1 MTRPRIKSRQ
11 ILPAPC
17 RMRMAVA
24 FALCAWSCGASKPIL
39 HAPRDPSFT
48 PASLGQ
54 GQVAV
59 AGVTSKL
66 GSEID
71 RATVRNQLAGILAS
85 ELEFNL
91 RGLRVMPVDVARSR
105 LGRDR
110 HARLLADL
118 EETGHVSAAAI
129 AQLDSAIGAEVRY
142 VVVARVETEKV
153 GREEGT
159 TGARYTP
166 AIPEAGVEESYEEG
180 DPQRSTRRT
189 LDVSFLVYELSNG
202 QAVWDELIRGT
213 DIETAT
219 GSWTKKKTTYPV
231 YPKAPKLEGA
241 FDDACRT
248 LAKHMAIPPK

>member
-1 MTRPRIKSRQ
+1 
-11 ILPAPC
+11 
-17 RMRMAVA
+17 
-24 FALCAWSCGASKPIL
+24 
-39 HAPRDPSFT
+39 
-48 PASLGQ
+48 
-54 GQVAV
+54 
-59 AGVTSKL
+59 
-66 GSEID
+66 
-71 RATVRNQLAGILAS
+71 
-85 ELEFNL
+85 
-91 RGLRVMPVDVARSR
+91 MPVDVARSR